1 MTDPLNVDVKPVTAR
16 VGAEI
21 AGIALSGDL
30 PSAAIDAITAA
41 LLHHKV
47 LFFRG
52 QQHLTDAEQERF
64 SLRLGKLVAH
74 PTQGPKAGT
83 AAILE
88 LDASRGGG
96 RADNWHTD
104 VTFVDAYPQISILR
118 GVVIPEVGGDTIW
131 SNTVEAYKGLPPEL
145 KAAVD
150 QLWTIHTNGYDY
162 AALRPHANEQETRH
176 FNEVFSSVVY
186 ETEHAFTLRPESARS
201 SSALLCNGSCISL
214 AATRSISISCCSRI
228 SSNRKTRFAGD
239 GARETSR
246 SGTIGR
252 RSTMGSMT
260 METPTASSA
269 GRPSTATSRLASTDA
284 EAFSAAR
291 RNGVS
296 RRRRPKRAAF
306 GRRRNGQ
313 AWAGNL
319 CRQSLAEKQKWK

>member
-21 AGIALSGDL
+21 TGIALSGDL
-30 PSAAIDAITAA
+30 PGTAIDAITAA
-41 LLHHKV
+41 LLRHKV

-64 SLRLGKLVAH
+64 GLRLGKLVAH

-83 AAILE
+83 SAILE

-104 VTFVDAYPQISILR
+104 VTFVDAYPKISILR

-131 SNTVEAYKGLPPEL
+131 SNTVAAYDGLPPEL

-150 QLWTIHTNGYDY
+150 QLWAIHTNGYDY

-186 ETEHAFTLRPESARS
+186 ETEHPVVRVHPETGERS
-201 SSALLCNGSCISL
+201 LVLGSFVQRFVHLSRGDSEHLYQLLQSHIVKPEN
-214 AATRSISISCCSRI
+214 TVRWRW
-228 SSNRKTRFAGD
+228 RAGD
-239 GARETSR
+239 VAIWDNRATQHYGVNDYGEAQRVVRRT
-246 SGTIGR
+246 TIDGDVPVSVDGR
-252 RSTMGSMT
+252 RSILRRKA
-260 METPTASSA
+260 ERRQP
-269 GRPSTATSRLASTDA
+269 A
-284 EAFSAAR
+284 EAA
-291 RNGVS
+291 
-296 RRRRPKRAAF
+296 
-306 GRRRNGQ
+306 
-313 AWAGNL
+313 
-319 CRQSLAEKQKWK
+319 